1 MLDSWL
7 GKSAPDVSRY
17 RLVVSKHAFEVSAA
31 MDAFPEH
38 YRYRQIPATLI
49 APIMILSED
58 VQALHYRKH
67 YQDLRLMH
75 SLTFQGMSRHI

>member
-1 MLDSWL
+1 VLDSWL
-7 GKSAPDVSRY
+7 GKCASDVSRY

-38 YRYRQIPATLI
+38 YRYSQIFATLT
-49 APIMILSED
+49 APIMALFED
-58 VQALHYRKH
+58 IQALHYRKH
-67 YQDLRLMH
+67 YQVLRLMH